1 MTYASAN
8 RRPNPAAL
16 ASALGVP
23 GAFGAL
29 LVVGLAVTVATVPD
43 KPRLEGRQIALFR
56 PSAAAEVFA
65 IDNRDPFFAANVL
78 SRGLICEHDGE
89 LWVASPLKKQHF
101 RLRDGHC
108 LENAAMSVQSYPVE
122 VRDQQV
128 WVAV

>member
-1 MTYASAN
+1 MMKLACQLNDILPGTGVC
-8 RRPNPAAL
+8 AL
-16 ASALGVP
+16 
-23 GAFGAL
+23 
-29 LVVGLAVTVATVPD
+29 
-43 KPRLEGRQIALFR
+43 LEGRQIALFR
-56 PSAAAEVFA
+56 PSVAAEVFA

-78 SRGLICEHDGE
+78 SRGIVGEHEGE